1 MRVAI
6 VHPDLGLG
14 GAERL
19 IVDAALWLQSAGHLV
34 TIFTTRHDPERC
46 FTPTRDGTLK
56 IEVLGNILRPPGVSR
71 LRVPLA
77 LVRMLALARGLKNR
91 RGDFDLVLCDHVA
104 HAIPALRAAITK
116 PVVFYCHF
124 PDLLLN
130 PPSRGLY
137 GLYRIPIDR
146 LEARGMRS
154 ADAILTNSKFTRSMC
169 VKAFPDTPATPEV
182 LHPGIDVS
190 FYEDVPPVQDGNA
203 ISLLSINRFDPAKNL
218 NLAVESVANLRAL
231 VQPDLFSRVKLVMS
245 GGFDPRLPES
255 VSALDGLKQLAAKL
269 DVENQIEFVPN
280 PSDQQR
286 KQLLANCRCVIYTPT
301 REHFGLVPL
310 EAMAAARPVIAV
322 NHGGPLET
330 ILDGQ
335 TGALRAP
342 AGDSFASALQP
353 YIENYDVARLHGE
366 TARKHVQANFSL
378 ARFGRGLEAI
388 LLRTIARG

>member
-1 MRVAI
+1 LRIAI
-6 VHPDLGLG
+6 VHPDLGVG

-19 IVDAALWLQSAGHLV
+19 IVDAAVWLQNAGHLV
-34 TIFTTRHDPERC
+34 TIFTTWHDPERC

-56 IEVLGNILRPPGVSR
+56 VEVLGNILRYSAVSR
-71 LRVPLA
+71 LRVPL
-77 LVRMLALARGLKNR
+77 VFCRMYALARALENR
-91 RGDFDLVLCDHVA
+91 GDDFDLVLCDLVA
-104 HAIPALRAAITK
+104 HAIPALRAAIKK
-116 PVVFYCHF
+116 PIVFYCHF

-154 ADAILTNSKFTRSMC
+154 ADAILTNSRFTCSMC
-169 VKAFPDTPATPEV
+169 VKAFPDTPAPPEV

-190 FYEDVPPVQDGNA
+190 FYEDVRPVQDGNVVG
-203 ISLLSINRFDPAKNL
+203 ILSVNRFDATKNL
-218 NLAVESVANLRAL
+218 NLAVETLANLRAL
-231 VQPDLFSRVKLVMS
+231 VPPDLFNRVKLVMA

-255 VSALDGLKQLAAKL
+255 AATVDGLKQLASKL

-280 PSDQQR
+280 PSDLER

-330 ILDGQ
+330 IFDGQ
-335 TGALRAP
+335 TGFLRP
-342 AGDSFASALQP
+342 PSGVSFAAALQP
-353 YIENYDVARLHGE
+353 YIEDSEFARLHGE
-366 TARKHVQANFSL
+366 AARKHVQTNFSL
-378 ARFGRGLEAI
+378 DRFGRGLETI